1 MSAVVREVDW
11 SPVYDLHATTVDE
24 HTSSDVSFL
33 YTAKVA
39 QKSGEDWNNVNT
51 AGIPTFLGGGKAC
64 ERRARSNFFH
74 AFHKIVSRALKVNFR
89 TTFPD
94 ISPPRPGLPF
104 SCVVLEEERHMT
116 GCLSSAFPLPFPS
129 LPIFP
134 SPFPREVIKGS

>member
-1 MSAVVREVDW
+1 M
-11 SPVYDLHATTVDE
+11 TV
-24 HTSSDVSFL
+24 
-33 YTAKVA
+33 
-39 QKSGEDWNNVNT
+39 
-51 AGIPTFLGGGKAC
+51 
-64 ERRARSNFFH
+64 
-74 AFHKIVSRALKVNFR
+74 VSRALKVNFR

-104 SCVVLEEERHMT
+104 SCVVPEEERHMT